1 MQTIFQIPQALKGNA
16 MTGKTKLDKLRQD
29 NSFLAE
35 LPDTIRI
42 PALGARTE
50 EVLKPIETATLDDIA
65 FAQLALQ
72 AKSSVLYGELDALR
86 RVTEIA
92 RKNGALGA
100 DNVLDAVSEKK
111 ERK

>member
-1 MQTIFQIPQALKGNA
+1 MRTNFQLPGILKGTT
-16 MTGKTKLDKLRQD
+16 MTSKTKLDKLRKD
-29 NSFLAE
+29 NSFLTE
-35 LPDTIRI
+35 LPDSIRI
-42 PALGARTE
+42 PALGDRTE

-72 AKSSVLYGELDALR
+72 AQSSVLYGELDALR

-92 RKNGALGA
+92 RRNGALGA
-100 DNVLDAVSEKK
+100 DNAIDAVRENK